1 MTSST
6 AIAFGVAVSLAM
18 VGPDDDARDAAR
30 REEVLRRA
38 QVWIDPG
45 VPIEQARLDANPP
58 GADSFAVDAEVEC
71 EFEPQPLGGNTP
83 KFDCTLEKGEKIR
96 VKYGRDNQEIYAEV
110 AASDCCRPSAFPPTT
125 STWSS
130 GFGASVARR
139 IRSRPLSPA

>member
-1 MTSST
+1 MRATTSST

-58 GADSFAVDAEVEC
+58 GGDSFAV
-71 EFEPQPLGGNTP
+71 
-83 KFDCTLEKGEKIR
+83 
-96 VKYGRDNQEIYAEV
+96 GRGTCPIAGL
-110 AASDCCRPSAFPPTT
+110 PST
-125 STWSS
+125 ST
-130 GFGASVARR
+130 
-139 IRSRPLSPA
+139 P